1 MCVCPCECL
10 CVGVCMC
17 VCVCMCICVYL
28 AATLSLYH
36 GRVTSE
42 VTIVRVQGVVALGL
56 GGDPVGQFL
65 DCNGTN
71 NIVTNLVWRK
81 DNAETRFSVTTRS
94 TGLRLDVTNA
104 QLSDEGVY
112 MCVDNVGDSVS
123 INVTGCKKNKFR
135 IGVCIVYE
143 RSFFFG

>member
-1 MCVCPCECL
+1 M
-10 CVGVCMC
+10 
-17 VCVCMCICVYL
+17 
-28 AATLSLYH
+28 
-36 GRVTSE
+36 
-42 VTIVRVQGVVALGL
+42 VALGL

-112 MCVDNVGDSVS
+112 MCMDNVTGDSVS
-123 INVTGCKKNKFR
+123 INVTGCKKNKHT
-135 IGVCIVYE
+135 IH
-143 RSFFFG
+143 